1 MSKASPTS
9 ARSKLLLFV
18 LIVALS
24 LSASAAARVSFQEST
39 RLLLVTTQQAA
50 AERPRDPV
58 GILATARTLHVRS
71 RTGLVKSEVIES
83 ALGKRT
89 DFQQSGLILTKDSLA
104 ADLTMEVRRSNF
116 TTEYP
121 YVVIDSR
128 TQTIVASGKVNSLF
142 GTAAGKIAKGFMKQ
156 VQKARS
162 AAVANSKK

>member
-1 MSKASPTS
+1 MSKANTNS
-9 ARSKLLLFV
+9 ARTKLMV
-18 LIVALS
+18 LILFAALGLS
-24 LSASAAARVSFQEST
+24 ESAASASFQDST
-39 RLLLVTTQQAA
+39 RLRLVTTQQAA
-50 AERPRDPV
+50 SGRPTDPV

-71 RTGLVKSEVIES
+71 RTVLVKSEVIES

-89 DFQQSGLILTKDSLA
+89 DFQQSGLVLTKDPLS

-121 YVVIDSR
+121 YVVIESR
-128 TQTIVASGKVNSLF
+128 TQLIVASGKVNSLF

-162 AAVANSKK
+162 AAPANSKR